1 MTLSDSKVRR
11 LIQELGV
18 SRALLYGI
26 GYSLSHFTGSKHI
39 YYYLFSAQPVP
50 AQGLIDRAPSRSIRI
65 ATVPQQGYDQRW
77 FPRPADVINTRYEQG
92 AMCFVAFK
100 NDEPVGCLWLV
111 FQQYNEDEVAC
122 CFRPEPADSVAWDFD
137 LYIAPEHRVSRL
149 FVYLWDA
156 AFQWLRQHGYSWTM
170 SRIDA
175 FNAASVRTHARL
187 GAKTIGQGLFL
198 VVGRLQLS
206 AFSVKPF
213 VHIHWRGA
221 RPPRVRLRVR

>member
-1 MTLSDSKVRR
+1 MTASYSKVRH
-11 LIQELGV
+11 LIRELGV

-26 GYSLSHFTGSKHI
+26 DYSLKRVTGSKHV
-39 YYYLFSAQPVP
+39 YHYLFTAQPVSTH
-50 AQGLIDRAPSRSIRI
+50 GLMGRAPSRSIRI
-65 ATVPQQGYDQRW
+65 EAIPRQRYDHRW
-77 FPRPADVINTRYEQG
+77 FPRPADVINSRFEQG
-92 AMCFVAFK
+92 AICFVAFK
-100 NDEPVGCLWLV
+100 DNDPVGSLWLV
-111 FQQYNEDEVAC
+111 SGKYNEDEVAC
-122 CFRPEPADSVAWDFD
+122 CFLPQPENSVAWDFD
-137 LYIAPEHRVSRL
+137 VYVTPELRASRL
-149 FVYLWDA
+149 FGYLWDA